1 MEGDALLWDLLKK
14 AEFLAKK
21 MMEQFGGRRR
31 RGYLGLE
38 CGEEAGG

>member
-1 MEGDALLWDLLKK
+1 MEGDALLWDLLKN
-14 AEFLAKK
+14 FLTKK

-38 CGEEAGG
+38 SVEEAGG